1 MQTPSM
7 FGAGRAPVRSIPNL
21 MAALTLLL
29 GLARRAV
36 PLEASAVRTVIGHSM
51 SKGIKKMSKIF
62 TGCCLLLPLII
73 LIKL

>member
-1 MQTPSM
+1 MVGPPDI
-7 FGAGRAPVRSIPNL
+7 FIYNL
-21 MAALTLLL
+21 MRG
-29 GLARRAV
+29 GLFVFSQLNHNQGRV
-36 PLEASAVRTVIGHSM
+36 PLKNPRNTHTVIGHSM

>member
-1 MQTPSM
+1 M
-7 FGAGRAPVRSIPNL
+7 FGDGQHSHKFNFQNDGKRSFPVRNRTRCSAP
-21 MAALTLLL
+21 
-29 GLARRAV
+29 
-36 PLEASAVRTVIGHSM
+36 PLPLRNARTVIGHSM